1 MPALFLRLSGQVL
14 WKLRQSNMTILAIV
28 PTQREIDLFEASLRR
43 ASDCAIAEKVGV
55 LTVTRFSDLAVAI
68 ALGGLGKAQFAV
80 HTQHLIENGE
90 WEMVVCVGAAGAL
103 ADDLSVGD
111 VVIATETVEHDIRN
125 YFGPP
130 RLPRF
135 EVAPHILEHCRDV
148 VQIDSDFVIHYAAV
162 ASGDED
168 VVDADRRSEIQAR
181 TGALAVAWEGAGGA
195 RACRLSGVPFVE
207 IRGISDSANSTAAGD
222 FVANLPL
229 VMRNVASVVASLT
242 GNNSRDNL
250 SP

>member
-1 MPALFLRLSGQVL
+1 
-14 WKLRQSNMTILAIV
+14 MTILAIV
-28 PTQREIDLFEASLRR
+28 PTQREIDLFDAALRQ

-55 LTVTRFSDLAVAI
+55 LTVTRFPDLAVAI

-80 HTQHLIENGE
+80 HTQHLIENGK
-90 WEMVVCVGAAGAL
+90 WEMVVCAGAAGAL

-125 YFGPP
+125 HFGPP

-135 EVAPHILEHCRDV
+135 EAAPHILERCRNV
-148 VQIDSDFVIHYAAV
+148 MQIDGNFVIHYAAV

-195 RACRLSGVPFVE
+195 RACRFSGVPFVE
-207 IRGISDSANSTAAGD
+207 IRGVSDGADQTAAGD

-229 VMRNVASVVASLT
+229 VMGNVASAVVLLAAKNYLQ
-242 GNNSRDNL
+242 GGGAQ
-250 SP
+250 